1 MVPADFAPILTGLV
15 AYQLLNQCL
24 HKAAKRFNPDFYA
37 QLELDRHR
45 KLDPYFVFPLGI
57 LLTLFATPICLAA
70 YAETPSATDTFGT
83 ERPYATNGR
92 VCLGSRAVLWVS
104 EMPLLSYS
112 SEYVAHHLLSLGS
125 LALVLLGK
133 SPRRPIYLIYA
144 GLVTELFSDAVAL
157 MRFHGRNTTNSP
169 TFRRVMFAN
178 VLSMISLRIL
188 PAIAYAAT
196 MPETRAYYAGGIA
209 FYCLYLARLTFLQL
223 RTLGYHDMRVGAA
236 GTAGT
241 AGTAAQSDNDSGK
254 AKPASRLLSLT
265 ASLVRRPM
273 NLVVC
278 VAFVIAA
285 SSLKEVECFKSL
297 TGTSDITPDWNST

>member
-1 MVPADFAPILTGLV
+1 MVPAGLAPILTGLV

-24 HKAAKRFNPDFYA
+24 HKAAKRFNPHFYA
-37 QLELDRHR
+37 QLELDRR
-45 KLDPYFVFPLGI
+45 RRLDPYFVFPLGI

-70 YAETPSATDTFGT
+70 YAETPPATDTFGT
-83 ERPYATNGR
+83 RRPYATSGR
-92 VCLGSRAVLWVS
+92 VCLGSRAVLWLS
-104 EMPLLSYS
+104 EMPLLGYS

-125 LALVLLGK
+125 LALVLLGR
-133 SPRRPIYLIYA
+133 SPRRPVYLIYA

-157 MRFHGRNTTNSP
+157 MRFHGRDAANSP

-188 PAIAYAAT
+188 PAVAYAAT
-196 MPETRAYYAGGIA
+196 MPETRAHYAGGIT

-241 AGTAAQSDNDSGK
+241 AARPDNGFGK
-254 AKPASRLLSLT
+254 SRPASRSFSLA

-278 VAFVIAA
+278 VAFVIAV

-297 TGTSDITPDWNST
+297 TGTSDITPDRNST